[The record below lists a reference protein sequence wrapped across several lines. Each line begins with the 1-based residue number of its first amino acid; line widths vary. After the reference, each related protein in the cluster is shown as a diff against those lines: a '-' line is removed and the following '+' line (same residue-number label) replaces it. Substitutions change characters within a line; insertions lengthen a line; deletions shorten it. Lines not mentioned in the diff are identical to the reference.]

1 MQRKK
6 KKTLEIWIKRWDLCV
21 NRRFYIC
28 GGNWFLKDGSPR
40 EDCNRGLIFCNTHLS
55 ESSKEEMN
63 EDRESREHKAEQTN
77 PFHLWLHFHFPFHW
91 EVRENSLFSLSE
103 EEEEEEE
110 GNWGRKCRK
119 IRREVLEPMGL
130 KKHVLKHAFFCLHT
144 QHRPQ
149 TRECVVWV
157 WIRTGPVSLSSS
169 SSLSISLRFFFL
181 QYFFI
186 YFAVLLSSRE
196 KLAVSRT
203 WKRMMRLLFKCLWV
217 IQSRSIVNGM
227 MITILSK

>member
-1 MQRKK
+1 MQSRRKK
-6 KKTLEIWIKRWDLCV
+6 PTWNLDKKGEIFVWIEKD
-21 NRRFYIC
+21 YIC

-40 EDCNRGLIFCNTHLS
+40 EDCDRGLIVCNTHLS
-55 ESSKEEMN
+55 ESSKEEVN
-63 EDRESREHKAEQTN
+63 EDGKSWEHKAEQTN

-91 EVRENSLFSLSE
+91 EVRENSLFSLS

-169 SSLSISLRFFFL
+169 SSLSISLSVFFFFNIFL
-181 QYFFI
+181 FI
-186 YFAVLLSSRE
+186 
-196 KLAVSRT
+196 
-203 WKRMMRLLFKCLWV
+203 LLFYFLPGKNW
-217 IQSRSIVNGM
+217 QFQGHGNGWCAFCFNVCE
-227 MITILSK
+227 